1 MVIVLSSAD
10 NDNTEKA
17 DKDHDAY
24 DDATNEKDM
33 TVFLANA
40 FNNFEQVFLEVQG
53 QGF

>member
-1 MVIVLSSAD
+1 MVIVLSSTE
-10 NDNTEKA
+10 NYNTEKA
-17 DKDHDAY
+17 DEDHDAN
-24 DDATNEKDM
+24 DDTTNEKDM